1 MQTHEIVNRYL
12 DAAGLSHFIADR
24 RFRDLTSEAVTRLS
38 ALTDADIDPSND
50 AEHDDLYRYRVPLP
64 TEGPGC
70 SLLADEPY
78 DLRPILGGQTADTT
92 DSLLRLGIL
101 VNAVHGESGCG
112 WLGVY
117 QARAG
122 SNEQVLVKLSY
133 RGKPSR
139 AEFPLTKEFAVDSNN
154 STVGLSGKARIID
167 DVECYV
173 REGGA
178 YYTCDPNVQ
187 AEACLPLFD
196 IAGNIAGI
204 VDAEDPRTA
213 YFGGVNLVPFVALC
227 IVAPSYLPQ

>member
-1 MQTHEIVNRYL
+1 MQTYEIVNKYL
-12 DAAGLSHFIADR
+12 DAAGLPHLIADQN
-24 RFRDLTSEAVTRLS
+24 FRDLTSEAVSRLR
-38 ALTDADIDPSND
+38 ALADADSVPSND
-50 AEHDDLYRYRVPLP
+50 AEHHDLYRYRVPLP
-64 TEGPGC
+64 TQGVGC

-78 DLRPILGGQTADTT
+78 DLRLILGGQRADTT

-101 VNAVHGESGCG
+101 VNTVYEETGCG

-117 QARAG
+117 QARVG
-122 SNEQVLVKLSY
+122 TNERVLVKLSY

-139 AEFPLTKEFAVDSNN
+139 AEFPLTKEFAADSNN
-154 STVGLSGKARIID
+154 STVGLSGNARVID

-173 REGGA
+173 QEGGA

-204 VDAEDPRTA
+204 VDAEDPRKG
-213 YFGGVNLVPFVALC
+213 YFGGVDLAPFVALC
-227 IVAPSYLPQ
+227 IVAPSYLPK